1 MKSSIINLPKKHD
14 KTGAG
19 DRKLFI
25 LTLVTAGYT
34 ENADICILRTLCFGP
49 FRPRVLTK
57 HLKFMPEAIL
67 R

>member
-1 MKSSIINLPKKHD
+1 M
-14 KTGAG
+14 GAG